1 MEEIDLSGLDMP
13 EKEQRILK
21 AAIAVFSEKGYS
33 ASTTSE
39 IAKNAGV
46 AEGTI
51 FRYYKTKKD
60 ILHSILIHFINS
72 FGSKV
77 VFSSIEK
84 IFERTDTNDLHSFF
98 KVLLYDRLKLAEKF
112 LPFARILISE
122 AMFHE
127 DIREAL
133 YQNIITKGI
142 EIISAEREKLQERG
156 LIRSDI
162 SSTAL
167 LRTALGCLATLIA
180 QKLLFNNKSSVSDF
194 EAEIDQVID
203 ILLYGLAPRETPET
217 REDKRTDD

>member
-1 MEEIDLSGLDMP
+1 MEEFDLSGLDMP
-13 EKEQRILK
+13 EKEKKILK

-72 FGSKV
+72 FGSRLI
-77 VFSSIEK
+77 FSSIEK
-84 IFERTDTNDLHSFF
+84 ILENADEKDLRSLF
-98 KVLLYDRLKLAEKF
+98 KELLYDRLKLAESF
-112 LPFARILISE
+112 FPLARIMISE

-133 YQNIITKGI
+133 YQSILPKGI
-142 EIISAEREKLQERG
+142 KMISTAQEKLKERG

-162 SSTAL
+162 SSTAM
-167 LRTALGCLATLIA
+167 LRSTMGCLASLIA
-180 QKLLFNNKSSVSDF
+180 QKLLFNNKTSIAGF
-194 EAEIDQVID
+194 ESEIDQVID
-203 ILLYGLAPRETPET
+203 ILLYGLVPRRVPE
-217 REDKRTDD
+217 K

>member
-1 MEEIDLSGLDMP
+1 MEEFDLFGLDMP
-13 EKEQRILK
+13 EKEKKILT

-72 FGSKV
+72 FGSRLI
-77 VFSSIEK
+77 FSSIEK
-84 IFERTDTNDLHSFF
+84 ILESADEKDLRSLFRE
-98 KVLLYDRLKLAEKF
+98 LLYDRLKLAESF
-112 LPFARILISE
+112 FPLARIMISE

-133 YQNIITKGI
+133 YESILPKGI
-142 EIISAEREKLQERG
+142 KMISTAQEKLKERG
-156 LIRSDI
+156 LIRNDI
-162 SSTAL
+162 SSTAM
-167 LRTALGCLATLIA
+167 LRSTMGCLASLIA
-180 QKLLFNNKSSVSDF
+180 QKLLFNNKTRIPDF
-194 EAEIDQVID
+194 EAEVDQVIE
-203 ILLYGLAPRETPET
+203 ILLYGLAPRGTP
-217 REDKRTDD
+217 DKQTD

>member
-1 MEEIDLSGLDMP
+1 MEEFDLSGLDMP
-13 EKEQRILK
+13 EKEKKILK

-72 FGSKV
+72 FGSKLI
-77 VFSSIEK
+77 FSSIEK
-84 IFERTDTNDLHSFF
+84 ILENADEKDLRSLFRE
-98 KVLLYDRLKLAEKF
+98 LLYDRLKLAESF
-112 LPFARILISE
+112 FPLARIMISE

-133 YQNIITKGI
+133 YQSILPKGI
-142 EIISAEREKLQERG
+142 KMIGTAQEKLKERG

-162 SSTAL
+162 SSTAM
-167 LRTALGCLATLIA
+167 LRSTMGCLASLIA
-180 QKLLFNNKSSVSDF
+180 QKLLFNNKTSIADF

-203 ILLYGLAPRETPET
+203 ILLYGLVPRRAP
-217 REDKRTDD
+217 DK

>member
-1 MEEIDLSGLDMP
+1 MDEFDLSGLDMP
-13 EKEQRILK
+13 EKEKKILK

-72 FGSKV
+72 FGSKLI
-77 VFSSIEK
+77 FSSIEK
-84 IFERTDTNDLHSFF
+84 ILEDADEKDLRSLF
-98 KVLLYDRLKLAEKF
+98 KELLYDRLKLAESF
-112 LPFARILISE
+112 FPLARIMISE

-133 YQNIITKGI
+133 YQSILPKGI
-142 EIISAEREKLQERG
+142 KMIGAAQEKLKERG

-162 SSTAL
+162 SSTAM
-167 LRTALGCLATLIA
+167 LRSTMGCLASLVA
-180 QKLLFNNKSSVSDF
+180 QKLLFDNKTRTPNFD
-194 EAEIDQVID
+194 AEIDQVID
-203 ILLYGLAPRETPET
+203 ILLYGLTPRGTPE
-217 REDKRTDD
+217 K

>member
-1 MEEIDLSGLDMP
+1 MDEFDLSGLDMP
-13 EKEQRILK
+13 EKEKKILK

-72 FGSKV
+72 FGGRLI
-77 VFSSIEK
+77 FSSIEK
-84 IFERTDTNDLHSFF
+84 ILENADEKDLRSLF
-98 KVLLYDRLKLAEKF
+98 KELLYDRLKLAESF
-112 LPFARILISE
+112 FPLARIMISE

-133 YQNIITKGI
+133 YQSILPKGI
-142 EIISAEREKLQERG
+142 KMISTAQEKLKERG

-162 SSTAL
+162 SSTAM
-167 LRTALGCLATLIA
+167 LRSTMGCLASLIA
-180 QKLLFNNKSSVSDF
+180 QKLLFNNKTSIAGF
-194 EAEIDQVID
+194 ESEIDQVID
-203 ILLYGLAPRETPET
+203 ILLYGLVPRRVPE
-217 REDKRTDD
+217 K

>member
-1 MEEIDLSGLDMP
+1 MDEFDLSGLDMP
-13 EKEQRILK
+13 EKEKKILK

-72 FGSKV
+72 FGSKLI
-77 VFSSIEK
+77 FSSIEK
-84 IFERTDTNDLHSFF
+84 ILENADEKDLRSLF
-98 KVLLYDRLKLAEKF
+98 KELLYDRLKLAESF
-112 LPFARILISE
+112 FPLARIMISE

-133 YQNIITKGI
+133 YQSILPKGI
-142 EIISAEREKLQERG
+142 KMISTAQEKLKERG

-162 SSTAL
+162 SSTAM
-167 LRTALGCLATLIA
+167 LRSTMGCLASLIA
-180 QKLLFNNKSSVSDF
+180 QKLLFNNKTSIAGF
-194 EAEIDQVID
+194 ESEIDQVID
-203 ILLYGLAPRETPET
+203 ILLYGLVPRRVPE
-217 REDKRTDD
+217 K

>member
-1 MEEIDLSGLDMP
+1 MEELDLSGLGMP

-84 IFERTDTNDLHSFF
+84 MLESADRNDLHSFF
-98 KVLLYDRLKLAEKF
+98 KELLYDRLKLAETF
-112 LPFARILISE
+112 FPFARILISE

-133 YQNIITKGI
+133 YQNIVPKAIKLFR
-142 EIISAEREKLQERG
+142 AEQEKLMERG
-156 LIRSDI
+156 LIRSDV
-162 SSTAL
+162 SSTAM
-167 LRTALGCLATLIA
+167 LRSMIGSVAILIA
-180 QKLLFNNKSSVSDF
+180 QKLLFNNKADISDF
-194 EAEIDQVID
+194 EAEVDQMID
-203 ILLYGLAPRETPET
+203 ILLYGLAPKGNQDR
-217 REDKRTDD
+217 